1 MQEYLIKTF
10 DKEEYARQFLNDGEM
25 LFRHVSYFHSIEDG
39 SVRGDADEGR
49 AKEIINTNISSAL
62 NTISIGEKYYV
73 NWEDVK
79 IHYPDLMN
87 YSGPMWFEISYIA
100 DIQIYCLTYVS
111 SYMKN
116 VSEIFDYIKQFGDYS
131 VVITDCVEFVDRV
144 RYALDAQCG
153 RVTYDCGEMQ
163 DVFMKKMQYK
173 NQSEFR
179 IIIDGH
185 ELINLKFVGPIRG
198 FLCKT
203 SELPNLLSDLLL

>member
-10 DKEEYARQFLNDGEM
+10 DKEEYARRFLNDGEM

-39 SVRGDADEGR
+39 LVRGDADEGR
-49 AKEIINTNISSAL
+49 AKEIINTNISSTL

-79 IHYPDLMN
+79 IHYPDLMD
-87 YSGPMWFEISYIA
+87 YSGQMWFEISYIA

-111 SYMKN
+111 SNMKI
-116 VSEIFDYIKQFGDYS
+116 VSDILDSIKQFGDYS
-131 VVITDCVEFVDRV
+131 VVITDCIEFIDRV
-144 RYALDAQCG
+144 RYAFDAECG
-153 RVTYDCGEMQ
+153 RVTYDCGEMK

-179 IIIDGH
+179 IV
-185 ELINLKFVGPIRG
+185 INGSKSSVKKYIGPISG

-203 SELPNLLSDLLL
+203 SELSNFIYDLLL